1 MTVETSNAARRL
13 LAPPMAATALALAG
27 CAATHVGEDWQCPLA
42 QGARCMSVA
51 AADPMVPVAGGG
63 RPKADALPT
72 RGELRAAD
80 GHGLAEATPPAPR
93 AESRPS
99 LPDPEPGRAMATG
112 DSTDGGQRACAALC
126 RPFRW
131 FARLLEADAEG
142 GAAVDSESTN
152 GAPEPAP
159 GGEAAPVRNS
169 GDTTARTAGELAPDP
184 GARIPETVARVWI
197 APHVDADGV
206 YREASWVRIVIK
218 PAAWRTR

>member
-1 MTVETSNAARRL
+1 MTVETSNALRRL
-13 LAPPMAATALALAG
+13 LAPPMAATALMLAG

-51 AADPMVPVAGGG
+51 AADPMVPLAGGG
-63 RPKADALPT
+63 SPSGDGSLAGGGHR
-72 RGELRAAD
+72 RAGAI
-80 GHGLAEATPPAPR
+80 PPAAP
-93 AESRPS
+93 AESRPA
-99 LPDPEPGRAMATG
+99 LPDPEPGRAIAAG

-169 GDTTARTAGELAPDP
+169 GDTTARAAGEPARDP

-206 YREASWVRIVIK
+206 YREASWVRIVIA